1 MTDATGEDFTPDFPT
16 AEYEAR
22 LDRAQRA
29 MHELGLDAL
38 LFTTEPEMR
47 YFTGFRTLFWL
58 SPTRPWFLVVPKAG
72 KPVAIIPEIG
82 AALMRKTWI
91 DDIRSWSSPH
101 VDDDGISMLAD
112 VLRSHP
118 KVGIP
123 MGRESSLRMP
133 LNDLARLHEVLPG
146 MEPVDATPL
155 IQALRQIKSEAEIA
169 VIAEICSVASR
180 SFANAPNLFQIG
192 QPLKEAFRAFK
203 IDLLREGAEDV
214 PYLVG
219 GADQGGYADVIS
231 PPGEKPLRDGD
242 VLMLDTGATLR
253 GYYCDFDRNWAFG
266 HASDAAKRAYRTLYR
281 ATDAALEV
289 ARPGA
294 TCRDLYRVMAAVIDP
309 DGTAD
314 GGDVGRY
321 GHGLGMQLTES
332 PSNIHFD
339 MTEMR
344 PGMVMTLEPGME
356 VEDGKIMVHE
366 ENLLIT
372 EGEPVLLSE
381 RAAPELPIL

>member
-1 MTDATGEDFTPDFPT
+1 MTDASEPDFPV

-22 LDRAQRA
+22 LDRTQRA
-29 MHELGLDAL
+29 MHDQGLDAL
-38 LFTTEPEMR
+38 LFTTEAEMR

-58 SPTRPWFLVVPKAG
+58 SPTRPWFLVVPKTG
-72 KPVAIIPEIG
+72 KPIAVIPEIG
-82 AALMRKTWI
+82 AALMRTTWI
-91 DDIRSWSSPH
+91 DDVRSWSSPH
-101 VDDDGISMLAD
+101 EDDDGVSMLAD
-112 VLRSHP
+112 TLRDST

-133 LNDLARLHEVLPG
+133 LNDLARLHELLPG

-155 IQALRQIKSEAEIA
+155 IQSLREVKSVAE
-169 VIAEICSVASR
+169 VETIAEICAIASR
-180 SFANAPNLFQIG
+180 AFAHAPRLFHEG
-192 QPLKEAFRAFK
+192 QPLKEVFREFK

-231 PPGEKPLRDGD
+231 PPGENPLRAGD

-266 HASDAAKRAYRTLYR
+266 HASDAALRAHQTLWD
-281 ATDAALEV
+281 ATEAALNI
-289 ARPGA
+289 ARPGT
-294 TCRDLYRVMAAVIDP
+294 TCRDLYNAMAAVIDP
-309 DGTAD
+309 AGKTS
-314 GGDVGRY
+314 GGNVGRY

-339 MTEMR
+339 MTVMKA
-344 PGMVMTLEPGME
+344 GMVMTLEPGME

-372 EGEPVLLSE
+372 EGAPVLLSE
-381 RAAPELPIL
+381 RAGRELPIL

>member
-1 MTDATGEDFTPDFPT
+1 MTDAAKPDFPVS
-16 AEYEAR
+16 EYEAR
-22 LDRAQRA
+22 LERTQKA
-29 MHELGLDAL
+29 MHEQGLDAL
-38 LFTTEPEMR
+38 LFTTEAEMR

-58 SPTRPWFLVVPKAG
+58 SPTRPWFLVVPKTG
-72 KPVAIIPEIG
+72 KPIAVIPEIG
-82 AALMRKTWI
+82 AALMRTTWI
-91 DDIRSWSSPH
+91 DDVRSWSSPH
-101 VDDDGISMLAD
+101 EDDDGVTLLAD
-112 VLRSHP
+112 ALRDCT

-133 LNDLARLHEVLPG
+133 LNDLARLHELLPG

-155 IQALRQIKSEAEIA
+155 IQSLREVKSVAE
-169 VIAEICSVASR
+169 VETIAEICAIASR
-180 SFANAPNLFQIG
+180 AFANAPRLFHEG
-192 QPLKEAFRAFK
+192 QTLKQAFRAFK

-231 PPGEKPLRDGD
+231 PPGEKPLRAGD

-266 HASDAAKRAYRTLYR
+266 HASDAAKRAHETLWD
-281 ATDAALEV
+281 ATEAALEI

-294 TCRDLYRVMAAVIDP
+294 TCRDLYNAMAKVIDP
-309 DGTAD
+309 AGKTS
-314 GGDVGRY
+314 GGNVGRY

-332 PSNIHFD
+332 PSNIPFD
-339 MTEMR
+339 MTVMK

-372 EGEPVLLSE
+372 DGAPVLLST
-381 RAAPELPIL
+381 RAGRELPIL

>member
-1 MTDATGEDFTPDFPT
+1 MTDAAKPDFPVS
-16 AEYEAR
+16 EYEAR
-22 LDRAQRA
+22 LERTQKA
-29 MHELGLDAL
+29 MHEQGLDAL
-38 LFTTEPEMR
+38 LFTTEAEMR

-58 SPTRPWFLVVPKAG
+58 SPTRPWFLVVPKTG
-72 KPVAIIPEIG
+72 KPIAVIPEIG
-82 AALMRKTWI
+82 AALMRTTWI
-91 DDIRSWSSPH
+91 DDVRSWSSPH
-101 VDDDGISMLAD
+101 ENDDGVSMLAD
-112 VLRSHP
+112 TLRDCT

-133 LNDLARLHEVLPG
+133 LNDLARLHELLPG

-155 IQALRQIKSEAEIA
+155 IQSLREVKSVAE
-169 VIAEICSVASR
+169 VETIAEICAIASR
-180 SFANAPNLFQIG
+180 AFANAPRLFHEG
-192 QPLKEAFRAFK
+192 QTLKQAFRAFK

-231 PPGEKPLRDGD
+231 PPGEKPLRAGD

-266 HASDAAKRAYRTLYR
+266 HASDAAKRAHETLWD
-281 ATDAALEV
+281 ATEAALEI

-294 TCRDLYRVMAAVIDP
+294 TCRDLYNAMAKVIDP
-309 DGTAD
+309 AGKTS
-314 GGDVGRY
+314 GGNVGRY

-339 MTEMR
+339 MTVMK

-372 EGEPVLLSE
+372 EGAPVLLST
-381 RAAPELPIL
+381 RAGRELTIL

>member
-1 MTDATGEDFTPDFPT
+1 MTETATPDFPT
-16 AEYEAR
+16 AEYEIR
-22 LDRAQRA
+22 LERAQRA
-29 MHELGLDAL
+29 MRDRGLDAL
-38 LFTTEPEMR
+38 LFTTEAEMR

-72 KPVAIIPEIG
+72 KPIAIIPEIG
-82 AALMRKTWI
+82 AALMRTTWI
-91 DDIRSWSSPH
+91 DDVRSWSSPH
-101 VDDDGISMLAD
+101 ADDDGVSLLAD
-112 VLRSHP
+112 ALRGRTA
-118 KVGIP
+118 VGIP

-133 LNDLARLHEVLPG
+133 LNDLARLHEKLPG
-146 MEPVDATPL
+146 MIPVDATPL
-155 IQALRQIKSEAEIA
+155 IQALREVKSEAEIA
-169 VIAEICSVASR
+169 TIAEICAVASR
-180 SFANAPNLFQIG
+180 SFANAPKLFHTG

-231 PPGEKPLRDGD
+231 PPGEKPLHEGD

-266 HASDAAKRAYRTLYR
+266 HASDAAKRAHETLYD
-281 ATDAALEV
+281 ATEAALKI
-289 ARPGA
+289 ARPGT
-294 TCRDLYRVMAAVIDP
+294 TCRALYNAMAAVIDP
-309 DGTAD
+309 EGKSS
-314 GGDVGRY
+314 GGNVGRY

-339 MTEMR
+339 MTVMK

-356 VEDGKIMVHE
+356 VADGKIMVHE

-372 EGEPVLLSE
+372 EGEPVLLSD
-381 RAAPELPIL
+381 RVGRELVVL

>member
-1 MTDATGEDFTPDFPT
+1 MTEAAGADFP
-16 AEYEAR
+16 ASEYETR

-29 MHELGLDAL
+29 MHEMGMDAM
-38 LFTTEPEMR
+38 LFTTEAEMR

-58 SPTRPWFLVVPKAG
+58 SPTRPWFLIVPGSG
-72 KPVAIIPEIG
+72 KPIAVIPEIG
-82 AALMRKTWI
+82 AALMRQTWI
-91 DDIRSWSSPH
+91 DDVRSWSSPH
-101 VDDDGISMLAD
+101 KDDDGVSLLAD
-112 VLRSHP
+112 ALRQYTT
-118 KVGIP
+118 VGIP

-133 LNDLARLHEVLPG
+133 LNDLARLHEMLPG

-155 IQALRQIKSEAEIA
+155 IQALREVKSEAEIA
-169 VIAEICSVASR
+169 TIAEVCAIASR
-180 SFANAPNLFQIG
+180 SFANAANLFHEG

-203 IDLLREGAEDV
+203 IDLLKEGAEDV

-231 PPGEKPLRDGD
+231 PPGERPLRDGD

-266 HASDAAKRAYRTLYR
+266 HAGDAAKRAYRTLYD
-281 ATDAALEV
+281 ATEAALAI

-294 TCRDLYRVMAAVIDP
+294 TCRDLYNAMAAVIDP
-309 DGTAD
+309 AGKTS
-314 GGDVGRY
+314 GGNVGRY

-339 MTEMR
+339 RTVLK

-372 EGEPVLLSE
+372 DGPPLLLST

>member
-1 MTDATGEDFTPDFPT
+1 MTETATPDFPT
-16 AEYEAR
+16 AEYEIR
-22 LDRAQRA
+22 LERAQRA
-29 MHELGLDAL
+29 MRDRGLDAL
-38 LFTTEPEMR
+38 LFTTEAEMR

-72 KPVAIIPEIG
+72 KPIAIIPEIG
-82 AALMRKTWI
+82 AALMRTTWI
-91 DDIRSWSSPH
+91 DDVRSWSSPH
-101 VDDDGISMLAD
+101 ADDDGVSLLAD
-112 VLRSHP
+112 ALRGRTA
-118 KVGIP
+118 VGIP

-133 LNDLARLHEVLPG
+133 LNDLARLHEKLPG
-146 MEPVDATPL
+146 MIPVDATPL
-155 IQALRQIKSEAEIA
+155 IQALREVKSEAEIA
-169 VIAEICSVASR
+169 TIAEICAVASR
-180 SFANAPNLFQIG
+180 SFANAPKLFHAG

-231 PPGEKPLRDGD
+231 PPGEKPLREGD

-266 HASDAAKRAYRTLYR
+266 HASDAAKRAHETLYD
-281 ATDAALEV
+281 ATEAALKI
-289 ARPGA
+289 ARPGT
-294 TCRDLYRVMAAVIDP
+294 TCRDLYRAMAAVIDP
-309 DGTAD
+309 EGKTS
-314 GGDVGRY
+314 GGNVGRY

-339 MTEMR
+339 MTVMK
-344 PGMVMTLEPGME
+344 PGMVMTLEPGMD

-372 EGEPVLLSE
+372 EGEPVLLSD
-381 RAAPELPIL
+381 RVGRELAVL